1 MAIRRGRLIHHCPTA
16 SRRGRTKE
24 GVMKILIYGAGVL
37 GSLYAARLHAAGHS
51 VTVLARGQRLVDLR
65 AHGITLEDLGTG
77 QRTTTHVDVVEQ
89 LAPEDVYDVIIV
101 LMRRN
106 QVDAIL
112 PALAANQHTPTVL
125 FMTNN
130 ASGAAAYVA
139 ALGAERVLLGFP
151 GAGGVRAGAVVR
163 VYVAPRGTQPTTIGE
178 LDGTITPRL
187 QHIAGMF
194 ADAGFPIAMSRTM
207 DAWLKTHVAVVSPIA
222 NALYLAGGDN
232 YRLSRTRDGLVLLIR
247 AVLEGFR
254 VLRAHGIPITPP
266 KYRALARLPEPLL
279 VALLQRGFATER
291 APVALA
297 GHANAARDEMQC
309 LADELHALA
318 RATSIPTPAI
328 DSLATYLDPAVPPLA
343 DGSAALPLEWQG
355 VGEGVGAITG
365 AIFGTRLSQTHRGLG
380 MLSGALVGLLL
391 GRRLAA
397 PHRMPLAAQWQH
409 ALAQRH
415 GVAQAAQLIAQA
427 ETRYDE
433 LYIGRPRYSN
443 RAMRWHLEARILPI
457 LALYQVLRA
466 ATGDQ
471 DIALAEVVD
480 LFNMVFAGRRR
491 RIALLRLLPDPF
503 PLFRWIGRRT
513 MQRSYPP
520 EGWTIEWIADDD
532 QRLAFNIRRC
542 LYVDTLTA
550 YGAPELMPHICAFDD
565 WMFEALPPTIAW
577 ERTTTLGRG
586 GDRCDFCW
594 RRVSP
599 PPPTSASH
607 QQDAEVNR

>member
-1 MAIRRGRLIHHCPTA
+1 MRRGRLIHYCPTA
-16 SRRGRTKE
+16 SRRDRTKE

-51 VTVLARGQRLVDLR
+51 VTLLARGQRLADLR
-65 AHGITLEDLGTG
+65 AHGIVLEDVRTG
-77 QRTTTHVDVVEQ
+77 QRTTAHVDVVEQ
-89 LAPEDVYDVIIV
+89 LAPADAYDLIIV
-101 LMRRN
+101 LMRKH
-106 QVDAIL
+106 QVADIL
-112 PALAANQHTPTVL
+112 PALAANQTTPTIL

-130 ASGAAAYVA
+130 ATGADAYMA
-139 ALGAERVLLGFP
+139 ALGRKRVLLGFP
-151 GAGGVRAGAVVR
+151 GASGVRAGAVVR

-194 ADAGFPIAMSRTM
+194 ADAGFPIAMSRAM
-207 DAWLKTHVAVVSPIA
+207 DAWLKTHVALVSPIA

-232 YRLSRTRDGLVLLIR
+232 YRLARTRDGLVLLVRAIR
-247 AVLEGFR
+247 EGMA

-266 KYRALARLPEPLL
+266 KYRVLARLPEPLL
-279 VALLQRGFATER
+279 VTLLQRGLATER
-291 APVALA
+291 AAVALA

-309 LADELHALA
+309 LAEEFHALTHS
-318 RATSIPTPAI
+318 TSIPTPAI
-328 DSLATYLDPAVPPLA
+328 DRLATYLDPVVAPLP
-343 DGSAALPLEWQG
+343 DGSATIPLDWQG
-355 VGEGVGAITG
+355 AGEGVGAIVG
-365 AIFGTRLSQTHRGLG
+365 AILGVRLGQTHRGLG
-380 MLSGALVGLLL
+380 LLSGALAGLLL

-397 PHRMPLAAQWQH
+397 PHRMPLAVRWQRV
-409 ALAQRH
+409 LARRR
-415 GVAQAAQLIAQA
+415 GATEAARLMVQA
-427 ETRYDE
+427 EERYDE
-433 LYIGRPRYSN
+433 LHAGRPRYSN

-457 LALYQVLRA
+457 LALYQTLRA
-466 ATGDQ
+466 DIGDQ
-471 DIALAEVVD
+471 DVALAEVVD
-480 LFNMVFAGRRR
+480 LFHMVFASRRR

-513 MQRSYPP
+513 MQRSYPE
-520 EGWTIEWIADDD
+520 EGWTTEWVADDE

-565 WMFEALPPTIAW
+565 WMFETLPPTIAW

-599 PPPTSASH
+599 SQPTSASH
-607 QQDAEVNR
+607 QQDARMTR